1 MRDAPDSATGPQ
13 TARMSPSHR
22 LCDDP
27 PAFAPD
33 PAPSAVPDV
42 DTASPHAASR
52 WERTPPRGPVLRWRP
67 ALLAVTVLLV
77 AAAAWWAVA
86 WLTTPAPPAAV
97 PAAAAGAGIPQT
109 GAPSAASTAAGTDA
123 RTPEAGPSG
132 ETSGPAGSTPLRV
145 HVVGEVAR
153 PGVVSLAPGSRVA
166 DAVRAAGGTTRH
178 ARAERI
184 NLAAP
189 LDDGQQVLVPS
200 AHTPQDA
207 LDRVAGAAQAQ
218 PTPTTGRAGGGG
230 EPGGAE
236 SGDTVDLNT
245 ADAAGL
251 QTLPGVGPATAE
263 KIIAHRETVGP
274 FTGLQ
279 DLDAVPGIGPATLDR
294 LRDHVSW

>member
-1 MRDAPDSATGPQ
+1 
-13 TARMSPSHR
+13 MSPSHR

-33 PAPSAVPDV
+33 PAAVPDV
-42 DTASPHAASR
+42 DTAGPHAASR

-132 ETSGPAGSTPLRV
+132 EASGSAGSTPLRV

-166 DAVRAAGGTTRH
+166 DAVRAAGGPTRH

-218 PTPTTGRAGGGG
+218 PTPTTGGAGATG

-236 SGDTVDLNT
+236 PRGTVDLNT

-274 FTGLQ
+274 FT
-279 DLDAVPGIGPATLDR
+279 
-294 LRDHVSW
+294 

>member
-1 MRDAPDSATGPQ
+1 
-13 TARMSPSHR
+13 MSPSHR
-22 LCDDP
+22 LRDDP

-33 PAPSAVPDV
+33 PAPTAVPDV
-42 DTASPHAASR
+42 DTAGPHAASR
-52 WERTPPRGPVLRWRP
+52 WERTPPQGPVLRWRP

-86 WLTTPAPPAAV
+86 WLTTPAPPAAI
-97 PAAAAGAGIPQT
+97 PAAAAGAGVSQT
-109 GAPSAASTAAGTDA
+109 GATPAASTAAGTDA
-123 RTPEAGPSG
+123 RAPEAGPSG
-132 ETSGPAGSTPLRV
+132 EASEPAGSGPLRV

-166 DAVRAAGGTTRH
+166 DAVRAAGGPTRH

-200 AHTPQDA
+200 VHTPQDA

-218 PTPTTGRAGGGG
+218 PTPTTGGAGA
-230 EPGGAE
+230 EPGG
-236 SGDTVDLNT
+236 TVDLNT
-245 ADAAGL
+245 ADAVVL

-294 LRDHVSW
+294 LRDLVSW

>member
-1 MRDAPDSATGPQ
+1 
-13 TARMSPSHR
+13 MSPSHR

-77 AAAAWWAVA
+77 AATAWWAVA
-86 WLTTPAPPAAV
+86 WLTTPAPPSAI

-109 GAPSAASTAAGTDA
+109 DAPSTAPSAAGTDA

-132 ETSGPAGSTPLRV
+132 ETSGPAGSGPLRV

-218 PTPTTGRAGGGG
+218 PTPTTGRAGAGG

-245 ADAAGL
+245 ADATEL

>member
-1 MRDAPDSATGPQ
+1 
-13 TARMSPSHR
+13 MSPSHR

-42 DTASPHAASR
+42 DTAGPHAASR

-86 WLTTPAPPAAV
+86 WLTTPAPPSAI

-109 GAPSAASTAAGTDA
+109 DAPSTAPSAAGTDA

-218 PTPTTGRAGGGG
+218 PTPTTGRAGAGG

-245 ADAAGL
+245 ADATEL

>member
-1 MRDAPDSATGPQ
+1 
-13 TARMSPSHR
+13 
-22 LCDDP
+22 
-27 PAFAPD
+27 
-33 PAPSAVPDV
+33 
-42 DTASPHAASR
+42 
-52 WERTPPRGPVLRWRP
+52 
-67 ALLAVTVLLV
+67 
-77 AAAAWWAVA
+77 WWAVA

-97 PAAAAGAGIPQT
+97 PAAAAGAGVAQT
-109 GAPSAASTAAGTDA
+109 GATSAAPTAAGTDV
-123 RTPEAGPSG
+123 RTPEAGLSG
-132 ETSGPAGSTPLRV
+132 EASGPAGSTPLRV

-166 DAVRAAGGTTRH
+166 DAVRAAGGPTRH

-218 PTPTTGRAGGGG
+218 PTPTTGGADAGGGPG
-230 EPGGAE
+230 GPEPGG
-236 SGDTVDLNT
+236 TVDLNT
-245 ADAAGL
+245 ADAADL

-294 LRDHVSW
+294 LRDLVSW

>member
-1 MRDAPDSATGPQ
+1 
-13 TARMSPSHR
+13 MSPSHR
-22 LCDDP
+22 LHDDP
-27 PAFAPD
+27 PASAPD
-33 PAPSAVPDV
+33 PAAVPDV
-42 DTASPHAASR
+42 DTAGPHAASR

-86 WLTTPAPPAAV
+86 WLTTPAPPAAI
-97 PAAAAGAGIPQT
+97 PAAAAGATP
-109 GAPSAASTAAGTDA
+109 AASTAAGTDA
-123 RTPEAGPSG
+123 PTPEAGPSG
-132 ETSGPAGSTPLRV
+132 EASGPAGSGPLRV

-166 DAVRAAGGTTRH
+166 DAVRAAGGPTRH

-200 AHTPQDA
+200 VQTPQDA

-218 PTPTTGRAGGGG
+218 PTPTTGRAGAGD
-230 EPGGAE
+230 EPGGA
-236 SGDTVDLNT
+236 GPGGTVDLNT
-245 ADAAGL
+245 ADAAAL
-251 QTLPGVGPATAE
+251 QTLPGVGPAMAE
-263 KIIAHRETVGP
+263 KIIAHRESVGP

-279 DLDAVPGIGPATLDR
+279 DLDAVSGIGPATLDR
-294 LRDHVSW
+294 LRDLVSW

>member
-1 MRDAPDSATGPQ
+1 
-13 TARMSPSHR
+13 MSPSHR

-42 DTASPHAASR
+42 DTAGPHAASR

-77 AAAAWWAVA
+77 AATAWWAVA
-86 WLTTPAPPAAV
+86 WLTTPAPPSAI

-109 GAPSAASTAAGTDA
+109 DAPSTAPSAAGTDA

-218 PTPTTGRAGGGG
+218 PTPTTGGAGAGG

-245 ADAAGL
+245 ADATEL

>member
-1 MRDAPDSATGPQ
+1 
-13 TARMSPSHR
+13 MSPSHR

-42 DTASPHAASR
+42 DTAGPHVASR

-86 WLTTPAPPAAV
+86 WLTTPAPPSAI

-109 GAPSAASTAAGTDA
+109 DAPSTAPSAAGTDA

-218 PTPTTGRAGGGG
+218 PTPTTGGAGAGG

-245 ADAAGL
+245 ADATEL

>member
-1 MRDAPDSATGPQ
+1 
-13 TARMSPSHR
+13 MSPSHR

-77 AAAAWWAVA
+77 AATAWWAVA
-86 WLTTPAPPAAV
+86 WLTTPAPPSAI

-109 GAPSAASTAAGTDA
+109 DAPSTAPSAAGTDA

-218 PTPTTGRAGGGG
+218 PTPTTGRAGAGG

-245 ADAAGL
+245 ADATEL

>member
-1 MRDAPDSATGPQ
+1 
-13 TARMSPSHR
+13 MSPSHR

-42 DTASPHAASR
+42 DTAGPHAASR

-86 WLTTPAPPAAV
+86 WLTTPAPPSAI

-109 GAPSAASTAAGTDA
+109 DAPSTAPSAAGTDA

-218 PTPTTGRAGGGG
+218 PTPTTGGAGAGG

-245 ADAAGL
+245 ADATEL

-294 LRDHVSW
+294 LRDLVSW

>member
-1 MRDAPDSATGPQ
+1 
-13 TARMSPSHR
+13 MSPSHR

-33 PAPSAVPDV
+33 PAPAAVPDV
-42 DTASPHAASR
+42 DTAGPHAASR

-86 WLTTPAPPAAV
+86 WLTTPAPPSAI

-109 GAPSAASTAAGTDA
+109 DAPSTAPSAAGTDA

-132 ETSGPAGSTPLRV
+132 ETSGSAGPTPLRV

-189 LDDGQQVLVPS
+189 LDDGQQVLIPS

-218 PTPTTGRAGGGG
+218 PTPTTGRAGATG

-236 SGDTVDLNT
+236 PGGTVDLNT

>member
-1 MRDAPDSATGPQ
+1 
-13 TARMSPSHR
+13 MSPSHR
-22 LCDDP
+22 LHDDP
-27 PAFAPD
+27 PASAPD
-33 PAPSAVPDV
+33 PAAVPDV
-42 DTASPHAASR
+42 DTAGPHAASR

-86 WLTTPAPPAAV
+86 WLTTPAPPAAI
-97 PAAAAGAGIPQT
+97 PAAAAGATP
-109 GAPSAASTAAGTDA
+109 AASTAAGTDA
-123 RTPEAGPSG
+123 PTPEAGPSG
-132 ETSGPAGSTPLRV
+132 EASGPAGSGPLRV

-166 DAVRAAGGTTRH
+166 DAVRAAGGPTRH

-200 AHTPQDA
+200 VHTPQDA

-218 PTPTTGRAGGGG
+218 PTPTTGRAGAGD
-230 EPGGAE
+230 EPGGA
-236 SGDTVDLNT
+236 GPGGTVDLNT
-245 ADAAGL
+245 ADAAAL
-251 QTLPGVGPATAE
+251 QTLPGVGPAMAE
-263 KIIAHRETVGP
+263 KIIAHRESVGP

-279 DLDAVPGIGPATLDR
+279 DLDAVSGIGPATLDR
-294 LRDHVSW
+294 LRDLVSW

>member
-1 MRDAPDSATGPQ
+1 MPWPAARTQ
-13 TARMSPSHR
+13 TAGMSPSHR

-27 PAFAPD
+27 PAFAPG
-33 PAPSAVPDV
+33 PAAAAVPDV
-42 DTASPHAASR
+42 DTAGPHAASQ

-86 WLTTPAPPAAV
+86 WLTTPAPPAAI
-97 PAAAAGAGIPQT
+97 PAPAAGAGVSQT
-109 GAPSAASTAAGTDA
+109 GATSAASTAAGTDA
-123 RTPEAGPSG
+123 PTPEAGPSG
-132 ETSGPAGSTPLRV
+132 EASGPAGSVPLRV

-166 DAVRAAGGTTRH
+166 DAVRAAGGPTRD

-207 LDRVAGAAQAQ
+207 LDRVAGAAQEQ
-218 PTPTTGRAGGGG
+218 PTPTTGRAGAGD
-230 EPGGAE
+230 EPGGA
-236 SGDTVDLNT
+236 GPGGTVDLNT
-245 ADAAGL
+245 ADAADL

-274 FTGLQ
+274 FSGLQ
-279 DLDAVPGIGPATLDR
+279 DLDAVSGIGPATLDR
-294 LRDHVSW
+294 LRDLVSW

>member
-1 MRDAPDSATGPQ
+1 
-13 TARMSPSHR
+13 MSPSHR

-33 PAPSAVPDV
+33 PAPAAVPDV

-86 WLTTPAPPAAV
+86 WLTTPAPPSAI

-109 GAPSAASTAAGTDA
+109 DAPSTAPSAAGTDA

-132 ETSGPAGSTPLRV
+132 ETSGSAGPTPLRV

-218 PTPTTGRAGGGG
+218 PTPTTGRAGATG
-230 EPGGAE
+230 EPGGAG

-245 ADAAGL
+245 ADATEL

-263 KIIAHRETVGP
+263 KIIGHRETVGP